1 MSGSAGTQ
9 TLSAEGAPMSTVVA
23 VLNQKGG
30 AGKTTLATHLA
41 RALVLAGRRTLLV
54 DSDPQGSA
62 RDWHAAGERELVPVV
77 GLDRPSLDRALTS
90 VMDGHEFVIVDG
102 APQAHDLAVAGIR
115 AADVVLVP
123 VQPSPYDVW
132 AAADLVELIRARQE
146 VTRGR
151 PRAAFVVWRQ
161 APRTRIAREVR
172 EALAGYGLPVFAA
185 AAGQRVIYAES
196 ASRGSTALDL
206 EPAGPAAA
214 EVRDLAAELLAFIGT
229 RSGARPRTRAREA
242 AA

>member
-1 MSGSAGTQ
+1 
-9 TLSAEGAPMSTVVA
+9 MSTVVA

-41 RALVLAGRRTLLV
+41 RALVLAGRRALLV

-62 RDWHAAGERELVPVV
+62 RDWHAAGEDELVPVV
-77 GLDRPSLDRALTS
+77 GLDRPSLDRALKGVS
-90 VMDGHEFVIVDG
+90 GGYDWVIVDG

-146 VTRGR
+146 VTGGT
-151 PRAAFVVWRQ
+151 PRAAFVLWRRV
-161 APRTRIAREVR
+161 PRARITAEVR
-172 EALAGYGLPVFAA
+172 EALAGYGLPVLAT
-185 AAGQRVIYAES
+185 AAGQRVVYAVS
-196 ASRGSTALDL
+196 AAKGSTALDT

-214 EVRDLAAELLAFIGT
+214 EMRALAAEVAALAT
-229 RSGARPRTRAREA
+229 RPREA

>member
-1 MSGSAGTQ
+1 MSHSSGKEGT
-9 TLSAEGAPMSTVVA
+9 PMSTVVA

-30 AGKTTLATHLA
+30 AGKTTLAVHLA
-41 RALVLAGRRTLLV
+41 RALVLAGKKALLV

-62 RDWHAAGERELVPVV
+62 RDWHAAGEAELVPVV
-77 GLDRPSLDRALTS
+77 GLDRPSLDRALKT
-90 VMDGHEFVIVDG
+90 VAGGHEYVIVDG

-115 AADVVLVP
+115 AADAVLVP

-146 VTRGR
+146 VTGGH

-172 EALAGYGLPVFAA
+172 DALAGYGLPVLAA
-185 AAGQRVIYAES
+185 AAGQRVVYAES
-196 ASRGSTALDL
+196 ASRGSTALDR
-206 EPAGPAAA
+206 EPGGPAAA
-214 EVRDLAAELLAFIGT
+214 EMRALAAEVMAFT
-229 RSGARPRTRAREA
+229 RPRAREA

>member
-1 MSGSAGTQ
+1 
-9 TLSAEGAPMSTVVA
+9 MSTVVA
-23 VLNQKGG
+23 ILNQKGG

-41 RALVLAGRRTLLV
+41 RALVLAGGRALLV

-62 RDWHAAGERELVPVV
+62 RDWYAAGETELVPVV
-77 GLDRPSLDRALTS
+77 GLDRPSLDRALKGVTGGY
-90 VMDGHEFVIVDG
+90 DWVIVDG

-146 VTRGR
+146 VTGGI
-151 PRAAFVVWRQ
+151 PRAAFVLWRRV
-161 APRTRIAREVR
+161 PRARITAEVR
-172 EALAGYGLPVFAA
+172 EALAGYGLPVLSAA
-185 AAGQRVIYAES
+185 ANQRVVYAVS
-196 ASRGSTALDL
+196 AAKGSTALDT

-214 EVRDLAAELLAFIGT
+214 EMRALAAEVTSLAT
-229 RSGARPRTRAREA
+229 RPREA

>member
-1 MSGSAGTQ
+1 MG
-9 TLSAEGAPMSTVVA
+9 TVVA

-41 RALVLAGRRTLLV
+41 RALVLAGERALLV

-62 RDWHAAGERELVPVV
+62 RDWHAAGAAELVPVV
-77 GLDRPSLDRALTS
+77 GLDRPSLDRALAS
-90 VMDGHEFVIVDG
+90 VADGHRWVIVDG

-132 AAADLVELIRARQE
+132 AASDLVELIRARQE
-146 VTRGR
+146 VTGGV
-151 PRAAFVVWRQ
+151 PKAAFVVWRQ
-161 APRTRIAREVR
+161 VPRTRIAREVR
-172 EALAGYGLPVFAA
+172 EALAGYDLPVFAA
-185 AAGQRVIYAES
+185 AAGQRVVFAES
-196 ASRGSTALDL
+196 ATRGSTALDL
-206 EPAGPAAA
+206 EPNGPAAA
-214 EVRDLAAELLAFIGT
+214 EVRALAAELIAFAG
-229 RSGARPRTRAREA
+229 SQAREA

>member
-1 MSGSAGTQ
+1 
-9 TLSAEGAPMSTVVA
+9 MSTVVA

-30 AGKTTLATHLA
+30 AGKTTLAVHLA
-41 RALVLAGRRTLLV
+41 RALTLAGKRALLV

-62 RDWHAAGERELVPVV
+62 RDWHAAGEVELVPVV
-77 GLDRPSLDRALTS
+77 GLDRPTLDRALAS
-90 VMDGHEFVIVDG
+90 VADGHEFVIVDG

-146 VTRGR
+146 VADGR

-161 APRTRIAREVR
+161 SPRTRIAREVR
-172 EALAGYGLPVFAA
+172 EALAGYGLPVLAA
-185 AAGQRVIYAES
+185 AAGQRVVFAES

-206 EPAGPAAA
+206 EPHGPVAAEMRALAA
-214 EVRDLAAELLAFIGT
+214 EVMAF
-229 RSGARPRTRAREA
+229 AQARAREA